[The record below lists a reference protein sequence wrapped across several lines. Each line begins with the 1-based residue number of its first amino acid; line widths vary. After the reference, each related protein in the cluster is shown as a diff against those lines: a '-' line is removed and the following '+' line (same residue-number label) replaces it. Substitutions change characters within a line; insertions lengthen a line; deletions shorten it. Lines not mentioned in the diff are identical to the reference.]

1 MNQQQYEGYDL
12 IGDVH
17 GCGGTLIRLLE
28 IMGYQKKAG
37 VYQHPKRQVIFVGDI
52 VDRGPHIRQALG
64 VVYDMVTHNH
74 AQIVMGNHEYNVYCF
89 AVPDNRENNN
99 EYLRA
104 HSPHHTRFVAETF
117 EQFANYPDEL
127 KQYIEWFGQLP
138 LYIENDHFR
147 VVHAC
152 WDDAYVKAY
161 QARFNTNCVSPE
173 IIETSTDL
181 NSFEGRVLD
190 RLMRGTSLKLP
201 DDQIIKSRDGL
212 ERRFFRTKFWA
223 SSPKTYGDVVFQP
236 DPLPETLNHREL
248 SKKERSKILDYPAN
262 AKPIFFGH
270 YWLQGKPMPVRP
282 NICCLDYSAVK
293 YGRLVAYRY
302 DKADKGKALDSDNFV
317 WLYVD
322 PTSDEDSQ
330 RI

>member
-1 MNQQQYEGYDL
+1 MNQQQFEGYDL
-12 IGDVH
+12 IGDIH

-28 IMGYQKKAG
+28 VMGYRKKAG
-37 VYQHPKRQVIFVGDI
+37 VYQHPRRQVIFVGDI
-52 VDRGPHIRQALG
+52 VDRGPHIRQALS
-64 VVYDMVTHNH
+64 VVYDMVTNNH
-74 AQIVMGNHEYNVYCF
+74 AQIVMGNHEYNVYCY
-89 AVPDNRENNN
+89 AMPDNRENRN

-127 KQYIEWFGQLP
+127 KQYVEWFGQLP

-152 WDDAYVKAY
+152 WDDDYVKEY

-173 IIETSTDL
+173 IIEASTDL
-181 NSFEGRVLD
+181 GSFEGRVLD

-201 DDQIIKSRDGL
+201 ENQIIKSRDGL
-212 ERRFFRTKFWA
+212 ERRFFRTKFW
-223 SSPKTYGDVVFQP
+223 SLSPKTYGDVVFQP
-236 DPLPETLNHREL
+236 DPLPEALNDREL
-248 SKKERSKILDYPAN
+248 SVSEHSKILDYPAD
-262 AKPIFFGH
+262 AKTIFFGH
-270 YWLQGKPMPVRP
+270 YWLQGRPAPVRS

-302 DKADKGKALDSDNFV
+302 DTVDKGKALDADKYV

-322 PTSDEDSQ
+322 PSSDKDSE
-330 RI
+330 RM